1 MNLARGSKDD
11 PREKS
16 HLRCILQAEQGLSIW
31 EKTEQALMT
40 KRAMCAKEWSC
51 TRDCS
56 LFERYQGVRGGWM
69 SGSQV
74 SLVISKKSS
83 WKS

>member
-56 LFERYQGVRGGWM
+56 CLKDTKELGVAGCLDLR
-69 SGSQV
+69 
-74 SLVISKKSS
+74 
-83 WKS
+83 